1 MTKATKTITI
11 NGKEW
16 TKETI
21 KELLERNDK
30 AVERA
35 ITVIYSYQTEDEK
48 RIEGTSHD
56 NGMGFNKVHAEFLSS
71 LAQQIEKGRKLS
83 PKQISLGRKMIKHYS
98 GQLLKHM
105 IKMQA
110 V

>member
-1 MTKATKTITI
+1 MTKTAKTVTV

-16 TKETI
+16 NKEAI
-21 KELLERNDK
+21 KELLEKSDK

-35 ITVIYSYQTEDEK
+35 ITVIYGYQTEDEK

-56 NGMGFNKVHAEFLSS
+56 NGMGFNKIHAEFLSS
-71 LAQQIEKGRKLS
+71 LAQQIEKGRTLS
-83 PKQISLGRKMIKHYS
+83 PKQIAIGRKMIVHYS